1 MSGLAFSV
9 FSMLRNGSSFFCEFY
24 CHKMEYVYCHMNK
37 LSYYS
42 PPQTPHIL
50 DSETLSHGYS
60 GQLDVLDKWTSKYCT
75 CSSSSSWHSSL
86 FQSSFLLMSFSPST
100 LVACPRGYHKCT
112 SSRVVSRSTA
122 TTCKQM
128 F

>member
-9 FSMLRNGSSFFCEFY
+9 FPMLSNGIFFCELR
-24 CHKMEYVYCHMNK
+24 CHKIEYVYHHMTKLRIVPPDPLISLSLK
-37 LSYYS
+37 LS
-42 PPQTPHIL
+42 PAF
-50 DSETLSHGYS
+50 S
-60 GQLDVLDKWTSKYCT
+60 GLLGALDKWTYKYCT

-100 LVACPRGYHKCT
+100 LVACPRGYHNAPAAGLL
-112 SSRVVSRSTA
+112 VGPPPPPPVS
-122 TTCKQM
+122 KM